1 MPAFDGKENCPLCH
15 GSGTLYDWV
24 PYGMGNV
31 QMPTGCDCVAEQMDA
46 WQEAQD
52 AMRDEFDVL
61 EQQAEDLTT
70 EQTARYAELYA
81 KLYGHVFER

>member
-24 PYGMGNV
+24 PYGSGDV

-52 AMRDEFDVL
+52 ALQAEFDAL
-61 EQQAEDLTT
+61 EQQAEDLAAERTG
-70 EQTARYAELYA
+70 RYADLLRQ
-81 KLYGHVFER
+81 LYG

>member
-15 GSGTLYDWV
+15 GSGTQSYRV
-24 PYGMGNV
+24 PYGSGDV

-52 AMRDEFDVL
+52 ALQAEFDAL
-61 EQQAEDLTT
+61 EQQAEDLAAERTG
-70 EQTARYAELYA
+70 RYADLLRQ
-81 KLYGHVFER
+81 LYG

>member
-15 GSGTLYDWV
+15 GSGTQSYRV
-24 PYGMGNV
+24 PYGSGDV

-52 AMRDEFDVL
+52 AMQAEHDALEAQPEPSTPSEVARYDVL
-61 EQQAEDLTT
+61 HRQ
-70 EQTARYAELYA
+70 
-81 KLYGHVFER
+81 LYGI